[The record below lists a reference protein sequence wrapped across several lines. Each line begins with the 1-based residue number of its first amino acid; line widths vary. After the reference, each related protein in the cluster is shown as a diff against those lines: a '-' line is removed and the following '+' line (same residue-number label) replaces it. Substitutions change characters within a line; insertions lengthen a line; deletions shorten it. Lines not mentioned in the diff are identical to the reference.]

1 MRNRRNP
8 LAFQTAA
15 AASGLACA
23 FALSAQAGP
32 QNTYVDQPRFSDA
45 ATSPLRDIGIMHRKV
60 DPSLTQAKAAPY
72 SVEAIKE
79 CSAAKA
85 EITQLDAVL
94 GPDID
99 AGATNTRTKSQIVKA
114 FAADAVSSAVKIPFR
129 SVIRIV
135 SGADRRDR
143 ERQDAIMAGMARR
156 AFLKGVVV
164 GRCQGDDVPYL
175 QVAAAP
181 SKAQAPAA
189 SPPVQVAQATPPRA
203 PAPEVRVA
211 ANDVA
216 PPPAAE
222 PYGDHT
228 RYVWR
233 DSSRQ
238 AQSRAPTYGAQSRDP
253 YWMDQRAAYSS
264 SQRDRPVI
272 EPASDDEDDGY
283 GQVRNYR
290 PARGYQPDGR

>member
-1 MRNRRNP
+1 MRNRRNE
-8 LAFQTAA
+8 LAIGV

-23 FALSAQAGP
+23 VALSAHAGP
-32 QNTYVDQPRFSDA
+32 KNTYVDPPKFTDA
-45 ATSPLRDIGIMHRKV
+45 ATSPLRDIGMMHRKV
-60 DPSLTQAKAAPY
+60 DPSLQQARAAPY
-72 SVEAIKE
+72 SMEQVKE

-85 EITQLDAVL
+85 EIGELDAVL

-99 AGATNTRTKSQIVKA
+99 AGATNTRTKRQMVKA

-181 SKAQAPAA
+181 PAPPKVETPPVRIARA
-189 SPPVQVAQATPPRA
+189 EPPPAPRAEIQVAVNAPPPVQPQP
-203 PAPEVRVA
+203 
-211 ANDVA
+211 
-216 PPPAAE
+216 
-222 PYGDHT
+222 

-233 DSSRQ
+233 DSSQPAPHRGPPVY
-238 AQSRAPTYGAQSRDP
+238 AQSTDP
-253 YWMDQRAAYSS
+253 YWVGQRAAYSS
-264 SQRDRPVI
+264 NQRDRPVI
-272 EPASDDEDDGY
+272 QPADDEEDDGY
-283 GQVRNYR
+283 GQVRNY
-290 PARGYQPDGR
+290 PPLHGYQPDGR